1 MNEEKSK
8 AITERLGRFQMLW
21 PDVKTEKG
29 IDDAIKGGA
38 ASAGY
43 IAVSYAVGIVLL
55 LIGRGAVVGMGGNA
69 ETTLGFIVINGLL
82 TVIATALAWLIWKK
96 RNLIAAVIGL
106 AWIVFEVAAKL
117 ATMSGG
123 RGIIVAILALIFAVN
138 GVRGA
143 LAERKRT
150 AEPSPAA

>member
-1 MNEEKSK
+1 MDDARSK

-21 PDVKTEKG
+21 PNVKTEKG

-38 ASAGY
+38 AAAGY
-43 IAVSYAVGIVLL
+43 IAVSYMIGIVLL
-55 LIGRGAVVGMGGNA
+55 LIGRGSVVGMGGDT
-69 ETTLGFIVINGLL
+69 ETVLGFIVINGLL
-82 TVIATALAWLIWKK
+82 TVVAGALAWLIWKK
-96 RNLIAAVIGL
+96 RNLIAALIGL

-123 RGIIVAILALIFAVN
+123 RGIIVAVLALIFAVN

-143 LAERKRT
+143 LAERRRT
-150 AEPSPAA
+150 VEPSPAV